1 MKAPPEYVAAHGLL
15 RGKSVLVTAAA
26 GAGIGFAVAQRAHFG
41 GPLILNDGFDATSAE
56 AALAAGQGEAISF
69 ARHFIA
75 NPDLVER
82 LRQGFGEP
90 AGAAQRAA
98 EDERSGRDLRV
109 QCRGVGGRV
118 GAVEVEAT
126 VANSGLDAGRRVAD
140 QENLHSSPA

>member
-82 LRQGFGEP
+82 WRLGLPLNKFDRRTLYT
-90 AGAAQRAA
+90 AGAAGYN
-98 EDERSGRDLRV
+98 DYPL
-109 QCRGVGGRV
+109 
-118 GAVEVEAT
+118 AT
-126 VANSGLDAGRRVAD
+126 A
-140 QENLHSSPA
+140 